1 MDVTQVMADPLSFG
15 ANLIIYGTLQG
26 ADKTRLV
33 AVDMGVLLTRNC
45 RRPAMQPR
53 RRWVRGEAEEREAWR
68 TRRAAATRHL

>member
-1 MDVTQVMADPLSFG
+1 MDIIQVMADPLSFG

-45 RRPAMQPR
+45 TRPPD
-53 RRWVRGEAEEREAWR
+53 
-68 TRRAAATRHL
+68 AARLVVGVGRLKTQCLRYEGRDCD